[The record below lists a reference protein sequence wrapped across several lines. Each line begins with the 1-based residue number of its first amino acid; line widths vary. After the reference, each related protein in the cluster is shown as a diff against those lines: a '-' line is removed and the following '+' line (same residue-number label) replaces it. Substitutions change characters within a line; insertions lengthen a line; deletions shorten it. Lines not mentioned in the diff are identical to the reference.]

1 MKDPAAVL
9 SASTRLVLSVEPI
22 GSSIE
27 PETSSTSTMS
37 SGIDWVTVVLDVD
50 DMTESVVKKFDW
62 SSSPAAS
69 TVLSVQIR
77 PTFWVE
83 SRDSSPPPA
92 VQCFQRSRV
101 SGSTV
106 VVAAGPCAEVSSAMA
121 RIGAASASTPVRT
134 KTHVST
140 YARVIRTAFFIGHH
154 RFLCS
159 ECRPVYVERTERR
172 FTAVVNIR
180 PKNGQNTEGRFFFRW
195 SRGVGQLSQT
205 TDKSR
210 GAAARV
216 TAGSFAAPGRRRAGA
231 MERSEKDA
239 RGLYD
244 AQGHRGAAKMGAVAR
259 AVTKRAAVAQIRLPQ
274 QPFLSRSMPQRRFL
288 PHGDQ
293 RRRFPP
299 HSRHTPA
306 PGPARNKKPPGPKA
320 RRRRFV
326 VETKGFEPST
336 SGLQSPR
343 SPS

>member
-1 MKDPAAVL
+1 MAKTQRG
-9 SASTRLVLSVEPI
+9 AS
-22 GSSIE
+22 
-27 PETSSTSTMS
+27 
-37 SGIDWVTVVLDVD
+37 
-50 DMTESVVKKFDW
+50 
-62 SSSPAAS
+62 
-69 TVLSVQIR
+69 
-77 PTFWVE
+77 
-83 SRDSSPPPA
+83 
-92 VQCFQRSRV
+92 
-101 SGSTV
+101 
-106 VVAAGPCAEVSSAMA
+106 
-121 RIGAASASTPVRT
+121 
-134 KTHVST
+134 
-140 YARVIRTAFFIGHH
+140 
-154 RFLCS
+154 
-159 ECRPVYVERTERR
+159 
-172 FTAVVNIR
+172 
-180 PKNGQNTEGRFFFRW
+180 FFRW

-216 TAGSFAAPGRRRAGA
+216 AAGSFAAPGRRRAGA

-239 RGLYD
+239 RRLYD

-259 AVTKRAAVAQIRLPQ
+259 AVTKRAAVAQIRVPQQPFLSRSMPQ

>member
-1 MKDPAAVL
+1 
-9 SASTRLVLSVEPI
+9 
-22 GSSIE
+22 
-27 PETSSTSTMS
+27 
-37 SGIDWVTVVLDVD
+37 
-50 DMTESVVKKFDW
+50 
-62 SSSPAAS
+62 
-69 TVLSVQIR
+69 
-77 PTFWVE
+77 
-83 SRDSSPPPA
+83 
-92 VQCFQRSRV
+92 
-101 SGSTV
+101 
-106 VVAAGPCAEVSSAMA
+106 MA
-121 RIGAASASTPVRT
+121 
-134 KTHVST
+134 K
-140 YARVIRTAFFIGHH
+140 
-154 RFLCS
+154 
-159 ECRPVYVERTERR
+159 
-172 FTAVVNIR
+172 
-180 PKNGQNTEGRFFFRW
+180 NTEGRFFFRW

-216 TAGSFAAPGRRRAGA
+216 AAGSFAAPGRRRAGA

-259 AVTKRAAVAQIRLPQ
+259 AVTKRAAVAQIRVPQ

-299 HSRHTPA
+299 HSCHTPA
-306 PGPARNKKPPGPKA
+306 PGPVRNKKPPGPKA
-320 RRRRFV
+320 RRRRFM